1 MNDVY
6 LELSL
11 LGSYTLFPILE
22 GLITYCFAI
31 CLFLVVVIFFPV
43 EHDCLFKDI

>member
-6 LELSL
+6 LDLSL
-11 LGSYTLFPILE
+11 LGSYTLLPILE
-22 GLITYCFAI
+22 GLITYCFTI
-31 CLFLVVVIFFPV
+31 SLFLVVVIIFPV